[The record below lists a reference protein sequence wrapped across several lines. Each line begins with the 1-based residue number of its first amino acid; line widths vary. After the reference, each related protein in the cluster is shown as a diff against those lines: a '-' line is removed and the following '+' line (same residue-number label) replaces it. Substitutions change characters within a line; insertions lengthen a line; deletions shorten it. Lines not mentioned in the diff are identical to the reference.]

1 MSQLSH
7 RYPFIAIVGL
17 FVSTWG
23 GSALPQSQGDSAPSV
38 AEAARRARDQKKTSG
53 KPVRTLTND
62 NLQPAPPAARNQDSA
77 SSAPATAEETADQAK
92 GEASAKPVAPA
103 SDDKAWKKK
112 ADSVEELKRLKKDLA
127 RSENELD
134 VLRRKSAL
142 DSDSYY
148 SEVDFASDK
157 DGKAALDAEAQQI
170 VDKQQAVAALKEKIA
185 ELEALVGEGEPPPA
199 APDKDNPPN

>member
-1 MSQLSH
+1 MSHLSH
-7 RYPFIAIVGL
+7 RYPFIAIAGL
-17 FVSTWG
+17 LLSAWG
-23 GSALPQSQGDSAPSV
+23 GSALAQSQSDSAPSV
-38 AEAARRARDQKKTSG
+38 AEAARRAREQKKTSA

-62 NLQPAPPAARNQDSA
+62 NLEPAPPAATNQAGA
-77 SSAPATAEETADQAK
+77 SSAPVTAEETPDQAK
-92 GEASAKPVAPA
+92 GEASAKPVAPD
-103 SDDKAWKKK
+103 SDDKAEKKK
-112 ADSVEELKRLKKDLA
+112 ADSAEELKRLKKDLA

-134 VLRRKSAL
+134 VLKRKSVL

-185 ELEALVGEGEPPPA
+185 ELQAIVGEPEPPPA

>member
-1 MSQLSH
+1 MSLLSH
-7 RYPFIAIVGL
+7 RYPCIAIVGL
-17 FVSTWG
+17 LLSTWG
-23 GSALPQSQGDSAPSV
+23 GSALAQSQGDSAPSV
-38 AEAARRARDQKKTSG
+38 AEAARRAREQKKTSG

-62 NLQPAPPAARNQDSA
+62 NLEPAPPAAANQASA
-77 SSAPATAEETADQAK
+77 SSAPATAETADQAK
-92 GEASAKPVAPA
+92 GEASAKPVVPA
-103 SDDKAWKKK
+103 SDDQAEKKK

-134 VLRRKSAL
+134 ILRRKSAL

-185 ELEALVGEGEPPPA
+185 ELEAVVGEPEPPPA
-199 APDKDNPPN
+199 APDKDHPPN